1 MKLQNNRIF
10 WYWWTTEIDT
20 ATNINIYKDN
30 NNANDNDKYKRWEIQ
45 IRMWNKNLY
54 KSDNNNKIV
63 CMVCIKIKAIWQKD
77 THIFFPIL
85 LSMENT
91 CFLKNVMVPLYIH
104 NVTLLM
110 RYIKQLLFSFKII
123 CNAISIN
130 VYKRLQVFAVV
141 SLIDWKEN
149 ISLQKY
155 L

>member
-1 MKLQNNRIF
+1 MHKNKSHLTKKTHTYIF
-10 WYWWTTEIDT
+10 P
-20 ATNINIYKDN
+20 NI
-30 NNANDNDKYKRWEIQ
+30 AFHGKYFR
-45 IRMWNKNLY
+45 
-54 KSDNNNKIV
+54 
-63 CMVCIKIKAIWQKD
+63 
-77 THIFFPIL
+77 
-85 LSMENT
+85 
-91 CFLKNVMVPLYIH
+91 KNVMVPLYIH

>member
-1 MKLQNNRIF
+1 MHK
-10 WYWWTTEIDT
+10 
-20 ATNINIYKDN
+20 
-30 NNANDNDKYKRWEIQ
+30 
-45 IRMWNKNLY
+45 NKSHLT
-54 KSDNNNKIV
+54 KKTH
-63 CMVCIKIKAIWQKD
+63 
-77 THIFFPIL
+77 THIFPNIAFHGKYMLPKECYGT
-85 LSMENT
+85 SM
-91 CFLKNVMVPLYIH
+91 YIH

>member
-1 MKLQNNRIF
+1 MNNGNR
-10 WYWWTTEIDT
+10 YG
-20 ATNINIYKDN
+20 NKYKYIYKDN

-45 IRMWNKNLY
+45 IRMQNENLY
-54 KSDNNNKIV
+54 KNNNHKSV
-63 CMVCIKIKAIWQKD
+63 CMVCIKIKAIWQKRH
-77 THIFFPIL
+77 THIFPIL